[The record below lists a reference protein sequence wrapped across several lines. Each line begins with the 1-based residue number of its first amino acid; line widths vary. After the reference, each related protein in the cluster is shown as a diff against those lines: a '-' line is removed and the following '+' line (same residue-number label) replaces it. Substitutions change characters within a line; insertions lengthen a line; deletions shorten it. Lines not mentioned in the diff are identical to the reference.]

1 MGLAK
6 KVNLKVE
13 AEISERSRALADG
26 LAKQFNKWHDKEN
39 WGSKEVEEVLLKQK
53 QYEVEL
59 MGNRQ
64 PRPDVSCIFSPSGAS
79 KCDRELFFKALRMKQ
94 IEEDKFPYH
103 RRWTRNATA
112 VHEATQRDLLYMSML
127 MKNPDFT
134 VKVLENGLPAWEE
147 NIKTYKIFEHNG
159 ARFAILGMMDGIL
172 TYSDGT
178 DVGFEFK
185 TKSNTLGQV
194 GNYKMKAPAPY
205 HLEQCNAYSLL
216 FGLEE
221 FVLMYESLPKDGWTK
236 GAEAKVDIRTFYYK
250 ATEESKTLLL
260 DKFAEITKA
269 VEAEKT
275 PVMQPDKCMFCNY
288 KHLCYGEEK

>member
-6 KVNLKVE
+6 KVDLKVE
-13 AEISERSRALADG
+13 AEVSQRSKDLAGG
-26 LAKQFNKWHDKEN
+26 LFNQFNKWHETEHWGDKR
-39 WGSKEVEEVLLKQK
+39 VEAVLLRQK
-53 QYEVEL
+53 EQEIEF
-59 MGNRQ
+59 MKNR
-64 PRPDVSCIFSPSGAS
+64 PARPDVPCVFSPSGAS
-79 KCDRELFFKALRMKQ
+79 KCDRELFFKALRLKQ
-94 IEEDKFPYH
+94 IEEDKYPYH

-112 VHEATQRDLLYMSML
+112 VHEATQSDLLYMSML

-134 VKVLENGLPAWEE
+134 VKLAENGLPMWEE
-147 NIKTYKIFEHNG
+147 NLKTHKIFEHNG

-172 TYSDGT
+172 TYKDGT
-178 DVGFEFK
+178 DIGFEFK

-194 GNYKMKAPAPY
+194 GHYKMKAPAPY

-250 ATEESKTLLL
+250 STDEAKELLL
-260 DKFAEITKA
+260 DKFAEVTKA
-269 VEAEKT
+269 VEAENR
-275 PVMQPDKCMFCNY
+275 PPMQSDKCLFCPY
-288 KHLCYGEEK
+288 KYLCEGGK